1 MAYKILSATELKLL
15 SLVTTE
21 RNGRE
26 VAKLYRKETGKPV
39 SYGTLYT
46 TFRRLRER
54 GWVKMRGDRGSD
66 GRIRF
71 FLITTS
77 GARALEQARSHYA
90 ALSRFATATV
100 GT

>member
-26 VAKLYRKETGKPV
+26 VAKLYRKETGKRI

-54 GWVKMRGDRGSD
+54 GWVRMRGDRGSD

-71 FLITTS
+71 FVVTAS
-77 GARALEQARSHYA
+77 GVRALERARAHYA
-90 ALSRFATATV
+90 RLSGFGLQSV
-100 GT
+100 

>member
-54 GWVKMRGDRGSD
+54 GWVRMRGDPGSD

-71 FLITTS
+71 FRATQAGL
-77 GARALEQARSHYA
+77 RALQQGREHYA
-90 ALSRFATATV
+90 ALSAFGHTV
-100 GT
+100 EHS

>member
-1 MAYKILSATELKLL
+1 MADKILSATELKLL

-26 VAKLYRKETGKPV
+26 VAKLYRKETGKRV

-54 GWVKMRGDRGSD
+54 GWVRMRGDRGSD
-66 GRIRF
+66 GRMRF
-71 FLITTS
+71 FLATAAGS
-77 GARALEQARSHYA
+77 RALAGACAYYA
-90 ALSRFATATV
+90 ALAEFPESVAP
-100 GT
+100 

>member
-1 MAYKILSATELKLL
+1 MADKILSATELKLL

-26 VAKLYRKETGKPV
+26 VAKLYRKETGKRI

-54 GWVKMRGDRGSD
+54 GWVRMRGDRGSD
-66 GRIRF
+66 GRIRLF
-71 FLITTS
+71 VVTAAGS
-77 GARALEQARSHYA
+77 RALVGACAYYA
-90 ALSRFATATV
+90 TLAEFPESVAP
-100 GT
+100 